1 MATMAFINLPVDDLA
16 RAKEFFVALGYRINE
31 QFSDENAA
39 AVVISD
45 EIVVMLLLK
54 PFFATFTPTPIADGV
69 TEVLVGISAVS
80 REAVDTLV
88 DAALIAGATEYSEP
102 RDYGSMYQRAF
113 RDLDGHHWEIIWMDD
128 GTVG

>member
-1 MATMAFINLPVDDLA
+1 MAFINLPVADLA
-16 RAKEFFVALGYRINE
+16 RSKEFFVALGYRINP
-31 QFSDENAA
+31 QFTDDNAA
-39 AVVISD
+39 AIVISD

-69 TEVLVGISAVS
+69 TEVLIGISAVS

-88 DAALIAGATEYSEP
+88 NAALIAGATEYSEP
-102 RDYGSMYQRAF
+102 RDYGTMYQRAF
-113 RDLDGHHWEIIWMDD
+113 RDLDRHHWEIIWMDS

>member
-31 QFSDENAA
+31 QFTDENAA

-88 DAALIAGATEYSEP
+88 DTALIAGATEYSEP
-102 RDYGSMYQRAF
+102 RDYGTMYQRAF

>member
-31 QFSDENAA
+31 QFTDENAA

-88 DAALIAGATEYSEP
+88 DTALIAGATEYSEP

>member
-1 MATMAFINLPVDDLA
+1 MAFINLPVADLA
-16 RAKEFFVALGYRINE
+16 RSKEFFVALGYRINP
-31 QFSDENAA
+31 QFTDDNAA
-39 AVVISD
+39 AIVISD

-69 TEVLVGISAVS
+69 TEVLIGISAVS

-88 DAALIAGATEYSEP
+88 NAALIAGATEYSEP
-102 RDYGSMYQRAF
+102 RDYGTMYQRAF
-113 RDLDGHHWEIIWMDD
+113 RDLDGHHWEIIWMDS